1 MTFVAV
7 RTLFV
12 FPAIAALGLACSPA
26 PTDTPATPP
35 GLPGGAPLS
44 DLPPGHPP
52 MPNAGSPELPGMPRD
67 LAAPAHPARSSLP
80 ARLDIP
86 AEVKA
91 SWKTVTLTVTVGGKA
106 HNVQAP
112 IGKDTAIPGSALS
125 LHVQAYLPAF
135 QIADGVI
142 TSIGNKPDNPAA
154 LVRLS
159 EKGKV
164 AAEGWVFQTL
174 SDFDT
179 FKTDKAQV
187 RLLSAG
193 R

>member
-1 MTFVAV
+1 MTFATARNLLVTPLIA
-7 RTLFV
+7 TLC
-12 FPAIAALGLACSPA
+12 LACSPA
-26 PTDTPATPP
+26 PTDAPATPP
-35 GLPGGAPLS
+35 GLPGGAPLA
-44 DLPPGHPP
+44 DLPPSHPP
-52 MPNAGSPELPGMPRD
+52 MPSAGTPELPGMPRD

-91 SWKTVTLTVTVGGKA
+91 SWKTVTLSVAVGGKT

-159 EKGKV
+159 ENGKV
-164 AAEGWVFQTL
+164 VAEGWVFQAL
-174 SDFDT
+174 PDFDT
-179 FKTDKAQV
+179 FKTDKTRVQ
-187 RLLSAG
+187 LLSAG